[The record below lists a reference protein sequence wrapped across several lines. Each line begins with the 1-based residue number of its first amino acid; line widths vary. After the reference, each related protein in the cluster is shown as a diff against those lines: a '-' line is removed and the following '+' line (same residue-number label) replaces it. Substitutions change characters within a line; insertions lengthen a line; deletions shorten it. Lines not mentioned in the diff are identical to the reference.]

1 MMLIS
6 IFYQFVFL
14 GVFVMSFKYR
24 KLEDYIKSEIIN
36 NSFKN
41 GDKLPTE
48 SELMKRTGF
57 SRQTIRTA
65 IKHLTD
71 DGLLT
76 SVQGSGIYVA
86 RQLPQGS
93 TSSALTNPKS
103 ISMVLV
109 DANTYIFPEIMD
121 GVSDMVSRH
130 GYTLNTLF
138 IGGSYDKERDILMSF
153 LQNPPSGLILEP
165 LNLGYLSNNE
175 ALYREIS
182 KRIPSVFL
190 HTAHGSSLTGIPT
203 MDYEGASELLDY
215 LISIGHKKIGIIPVM
230 SEATGQNRFLA
241 YIDAMRRHGLEYS
254 PDNVIFAS
262 RNNLDDLFTAGFSG
276 IIDKMLD
283 GVTAVFCQDD
293 RLAFK
298 LIAYLESRGIRVP
311 EDISVAGY
319 DDSFFSTLTYQITTV
334 THPKYMYGQNAAL
347 ALLDIIN
354 TGKTDI
360 EKYKINPKLIVRK
373 SVAAI

>member
-48 SELMKRTGF
+48 AELMKRTGF

-165 LNLGYLSNNE
+165 LNLGYMSNNE

>member
-1 MMLIS
+1 
-6 IFYQFVFL
+6 
-14 GVFVMSFKYR
+14 
-24 KLEDYIKSEIIN
+24 
-36 NSFKN
+36 
-41 GDKLPTE
+41 
-48 SELMKRTGF
+48 
-57 SRQTIRTA
+57 
-65 IKHLTD
+65 
-71 DGLLT
+71 
-76 SVQGSGIYVA
+76 
-86 RQLPQGS
+86 
-93 TSSALTNPKS
+93 
-103 ISMVLV
+103 
-109 DANTYIFPEIMD
+109 
-121 GVSDMVSRH
+121 
-130 GYTLNTLF
+130 
-138 IGGSYDKERDILMSF
+138 
-153 LQNPPSGLILEP
+153 
-165 LNLGYLSNNE
+165 
-175 ALYREIS
+175 
-182 KRIPSVFL
+182 
-190 HTAHGSSLTGIPT
+190 

>member
-93 TSSALTNPKS
+93 TSSALPDLKS

-165 LNLGYLSNNE
+165 LNLGYMSNNE

-319 DDSFFSTLTYQITTV
+319 DDSFFSTMTYQITTV

>member
-93 TSSALTNPKS
+93 TSSALPDLKS

-241 YIDAMRRHGLEYS
+241 YIDVMRRHGLEYS

>member
-1 MMLIS
+1 
-6 IFYQFVFL
+6 
-14 GVFVMSFKYR
+14 MSFKYR

-93 TSSALTNPKS
+93 TSSALPDLKS

>member
-165 LNLGYLSNNE
+165 LNLGYMSNNE

>member
-165 LNLGYLSNNE
+165 LNLGYMSNNE

-182 KRIPSVFL
+182 KHIPSVFL

>member
-93 TSSALTNPKS
+93 TSSALPDLKS

-165 LNLGYLSNNE
+165 LNLGYMSNNE

>member
-93 TSSALTNPKS
+93 TSSALPDLKS